1 MNKTLY
7 VLRRHP
13 EEISHT
19 LLDSSDAGIDVFFVE
34 PSDSISYDDL
44 VSRVFQ
50 ADRTIVI

>member
-7 VLRRHP
+7 LLRHHP
-13 EEISHT
+13 EEISHA
-19 LLDSSDAGIDVFFVE
+19 LFHSSDAGIDVFLVE

-44 VSRVFQ
+44 VSRVFE